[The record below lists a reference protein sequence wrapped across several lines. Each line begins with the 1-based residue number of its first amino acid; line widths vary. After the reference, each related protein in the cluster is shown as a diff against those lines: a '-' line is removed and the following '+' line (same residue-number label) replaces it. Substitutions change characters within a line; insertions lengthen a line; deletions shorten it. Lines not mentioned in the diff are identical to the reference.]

1 MLIRYYKGMPNT
13 YVIAY
18 RGGRVAHEGAG
29 LSFFYSPLTTS
40 LVAVPVVT
48 QDVPFIFNETTA
60 NFQDV
65 AVQGHL
71 TYRLEDPTRVAA
83 LLDFSL
89 DLHTGSYA
97 TDDPEKLH
105 QRIVHAVQM
114 HARAGISALQLEE
127 ALVQA
132 QRLATETLAKLR
144 TEDAL
149 AELGVVIESLYLTS
163 IAATPE
169 MKKALEADY
178 REGLQRRADQAIY
191 ARRAAAV
198 AEERKIR
205 QSEMDTDIGLEQR
218 RQELVDLQAQNNLTL
233 AEADAKADEMKLNP
247 YAELPPQA
255 LLGLA
260 LKEWAAQP
268 SAIGQLNITPDLLSQ
283 LAGWM
288 TREAS

>member
-1 MLIRYYKGMPNT
+1 MFIRYYKGSPNA

-18 RGGRVAHEGAG
+18 RGGRVVEEGVG
-29 LSFFYSPLTTS
+29 LSFFYSPFSTT
-40 LVAVPVVT
+40 LVVVPVVT
-48 QDVPFIFNETTA
+48 QDVPFIFQETTA

-71 TYRLEDPTRVAA
+71 TYRFDDPAKVAA

-89 DLHTGSYA
+89 DLHTGHYK
-97 TDDPEKLH
+97 TDDPEKLQ
-105 QRIVHAVQM
+105 QRIIHPVQT
-114 HARAGISALQLEE
+114 HTRAGIGTLQLEE
-127 ALVQA
+127 ALVQVP
-132 QRLATETLAKLR
+132 RLTAETLDKLR

-149 AELGVVIESLYLTS
+149 AQLGVVIESLYITS

-191 ARRAAAV
+191 QRRAAAV

-205 QSEMDTDIGLEQR
+205 QSEMDADIGLEQR

-233 AEADAKADEMKLNP
+233 AEAEAKADEMKLNP
-247 YAELPPQA
+247 YAALPPQA

-288 TREAS
+288 SRDAS

>member
-1 MLIRYYKGMPNT
+1 MLMRYFKSTPNA

-18 RGGRVAHEGAG
+18 RGGRAVHEGVG
-29 LSFFYSPLTTS
+29 LSFFYTPFNTA
-40 LVAVPVVT
+40 LVVVPVVT
-48 QDVPFIFNETTA
+48 QDVPFIFKETTA

-71 TYRLEDPTRVAA
+71 TYRFEDPAKVAT

-89 DLHTGSYA
+89 ELRTGTYK
-97 TDDPEKLH
+97 TDDPDKLH

-114 HARAGISALQLEE
+114 HAREGVSAMQLEE
-127 ALVQA
+127 ALVHV
-132 QRLATETLAKLR
+132 QRLATETLTKLR
-144 TEDAL
+144 TEEAL
-149 AELGVVIESLYLTS
+149 AQLGVVIESLYITS

-178 REGLQRRADQAIY
+178 RENLQRRADQAIY
-191 ARRAAAV
+191 MRRAAAV

-218 RQELVDLQAQNNLTL
+218 RQELVDLQAQNNLTM
-233 AEADAKADEMKLNP
+233 AEAEAKADEMKLNP
-247 YAELPPQA
+247 YAALPSQV

-260 LKEWAAQP
+260 LKEWAGQP
-268 SAIGQLNITPDLLSQ
+268 SSIGQLNITPDLLSQ
-283 LAGWM
+283 LAGWLS
-288 TREAS
+288 RDAS